1 MKGCLSG
8 ILLCAAIGGLGLVLN
23 STNPSQDDYET
34 FALEQM
40 TRELCPKVPVFG
52 KDCPRFLDE
61 NQKEVKS
68 MIREHTRRQDYGVFS
83 RYETHLSLRS
93 ILPPEA
99 VPFLSM
105 LPIATGYDLETVGVL
120 GNFYIYQ
127 AKEKQL

>member
-8 ILLCAAIGGLGLVLN
+8 ILVCAAIGGLGILLN
-23 STNPSQDDYET
+23 VTNPSQADYET
-34 FALEQM
+34 FALQQM
-40 TRELCPKVPVFG
+40 TLELCPKVPVFG

-61 NQKEVKS
+61 NQEEVKS
-68 MIREHTRRQDYGVFS
+68 IVRKHTRRHDYGVFS

-93 ILPPEA
+93 ILPGEA
-99 VPFLSM
+99 LPFLSM

>member
-8 ILLCAAIGGLGLVLN
+8 IVFCAAIAGLGFMFN
-23 STNPSQDDYET
+23 SMNPSQAEYET
-34 FALEQM
+34 FALKQM
-40 TRELCPKVPVFG
+40 KRELCPKVPVFG

-61 NQKEVKS
+61 NETEVKK
-68 MIREHTRRQDYGVFS
+68 ILRERTRREDFGLFS

-105 LPIATGYDLETVGVL
+105 LPISTGYDLETIGVL

-127 AKEKQL
+127 AKEKKL